1 MEVEVRIVETGRGWR
16 WIVGGI
22 ALFRKSPLMWAIVV
36 LILYVALKVLMRISV
51 LGLVAILLLP
61 IFLVGLMEGCRA
73 LERGEAL
80 QVNHLLSGFRTNAAP
95 LITLGGVSLVG
106 NLLIAMIIAAIGGDA
121 MMTIMKFAGQTS
133 ITPEAV
139 HTVQQ
144 AMSKATLAAMVGA
157 ALSLPLMMALW
168 FAPLLVYFHGM
179 KPLRAIVYSFWACWK
194 NALPFLLYGLVVLAA
209 LILVMPVS
217 LATRQIDLGLWL
229 LAPVLIPTIYASYSD
244 LFHAGDAPAAEDNP
258 PPA

>member
-22 ALFRKSPLMWAIVV
+22 ALFRKSPLIWAVVV

-80 QVNHLLSGFRTNAAP
+80 QVNHLLSGFRTNVGP
-95 LITLGGVSLVG
+95 LITLGGISLVG
-106 NLLIAMIIAAIGGDA
+106 NLLIAMIITAIGGDA

-133 ITPEAV
+133 IAPEAV
-139 HTVQQ
+139 HAVQQ
-144 AMSKATLAAMVGA
+144 AMSKATLAATVGA

-194 NALPFLLYGLVVLAA
+194 NAMPFLLYGLVVLAA
-209 LILVMPVS
+209 LIMVMPVS

-229 LAPVLIPTIYASYSD
+229 LAPILIPTIYTSYRD
-244 LFHAGDAPAAEDNP
+244 LFHAGDAPASGENP
-258 PPA
+258 LPT